1 MLLASMLEMPL
12 AMNQDQFYRQGDHVD
27 LPDLGPGYPG
37 NGLSLVVPSGG
48 VPEEP
53 RIKMLHHTTILA
65 FKILLGVIVA
75 ADSWD
80 MARGPGL
87 YYMDSEGNWIWGV
100 DFSVGSRSVHAYGF
114 MGYSYDL
121 EVERA
126 YDMAR
131 GLVNLYHVWEDGWIQ
146 SSSDN
151 VAYLHYKYSE
161 FSPCRRVDMA
171 ACISWGDCW

>member
-1 MLLASMLEMPL
+1 MYHWIFLNKLLASMLEMPL

-80 MARGPGL
+80 MA
-87 YYMDSEGNWIWGV
+87 
-100 DFSVGSRSVHAYGF
+100 
-114 MGYSYDL
+114 
-121 EVERA
+121 
-126 YDMAR
+126 
-131 GLVNLYHVWEDGWIQ
+131 
-146 SSSDN
+146 
-151 VAYLHYKYSE
+151 VAYIASQTVKNVIEISLYLLATGAVGAVN
-161 FSPCRRVDMA
+161 CRFLA
-171 ACISWGDCW
+171 QQ